1 MQKKQVS
8 VLGGSG
14 FVGSAV
20 VTELQAEGYAVNVL
34 TRRAYRAKH
43 LKLLPDVSI
52 TECDVFDEAAL
63 SHALQGTDAVIN
75 MIGILH
81 QSHKLSFDLVH
92 HQLPAM
98 VGKVCRNLGIS
109 RLVQMSSLG
118 ADQNAPSEYLKSK
131 GAGEAALASLQS
143 SLNITVFKPS
153 IIFGRDD
160 RFTNLFATIAKY
172 MPVILLAKPEA
183 KFQPVW
189 VEDVAKCM
197 VASVQNIATFGETY
211 ELAGPTVYTFKA
223 LVQLITNTLGVKRCI
238 IGLCDKLAYTQAF
251 MMELLP
257 IKLMSRDNV
266 KSMEVDSVSNAP
278 FPAIFNVEPTALE
291 AIMPDYLVDE
301 TQRGAY
307 NAFRQY
313 AARK

>member
-1 MQKKQVS
+1 MQKKHVS

-20 VTELQAEGYAVNVL
+20 VTELQAEGYQVNVL

-43 LKLLPDVSI
+43 LKLLPDVKI
-52 TECDVFDEAAL
+52 TECDVFNETAL
-63 SHALQGTDAVIN
+63 TNALQGTDAVIN

-81 QSHKLSFDLVH
+81 QSRQQSFDLVH

-98 VGKVCRNLGIS
+98 VGKICRHLGIA

-118 ADQNAPSEYLKSK
+118 AAKNAPSEYLQSK
-131 GAGEAALASLQS
+131 GAGESALAALQS

-160 RFTNLFATIAKY
+160 SFTNLFATIAKL

-197 VASVQNIATFGETY
+197 VASIQNTGTFGETY
-211 ELAGPTVYTFKA
+211 ALAGPKVYTFKA
-223 LVQLITNTLGVKRCI
+223 LVQSITNILGVKRCI
-238 IGLCDKLAYTQAF
+238 IGLSDRLAYIQAF

-257 IKLMSRDNV
+257 VKLMSRDNV
-266 KSMEVDSVSNAP
+266 KSMEIDSVSAAP
-278 FPAIFNVEPTALE
+278 FPAIFNLEPTALE

-307 NAFRQY
+307 NEFRQY